1 MASLVL
7 LLLLLET
14 CKPKEWNKNMDILG
28 QQNQK
33 RQYEVQPLGAGEF
46 PELEAFMA
54 QEKADQD
61 FYTRAVA
68 LEGRSLGT
76 PGMTQIARAMENRL
90 GMIQSGVAGPGEFMV
105 QSNPNYRDPKEYGMT
120 DILKGDG
127 QFAVYDPETNSLPA
141 QRSPVTEED
150 MMNAAEAI
158 RIASDR
164 ELYMNFAEKEGL
176 PPRSVENTG
185 FRTTDAFIDPS
196 QLEGQYQYGNTYFNQ
211 SGYRDY

>member
-1 MASLVL
+1 
-7 LLLLLET
+7 
-14 CKPKEWNKNMDILG
+14 MDILG
-28 QQNQK
+28 YNK
-33 RQYEVQPLGAGEF
+33 NIDKPAKLVEVQPLGAGEF
-46 PELEAFMA
+46 PFIDAALAK
-54 QEKADQD
+54 EKADQD

-68 LEGRSLGT
+68 LEGRSLGV
-76 PGMTQIARAMENRL
+76 PGMAQIARAMENRL

-105 QSNPNYRDPKEYGMT
+105 DKNPDYRDPSLYTMP
-120 DILKGDG
+120 DILKGKG
-127 QFAVYDPETNSLPA
+127 QFAVYDPETDSLPA
-141 QRSPVTEED
+141 QRSPVTEKD

-164 ELYMNFAEKEGL
+164 QSYIDFAEKEGL
-176 PPRSVENTG
+176 PARSVENTG